1 MKTEVETVYVVRL
14 FVEYEGQYFVGVF
27 NDEDAMY
34 KKIEELKKR
43 HRDGKFVVDSVNMN
57 EAEVK
62 YF

>member
-43 HRDGKFVVDSVNMN
+43 QRDGKFVVDSVNMN